1 MTTKASELIQVD
13 PWDYFLDEDSPAQ
26 EHVEMFREVYWP
38 YIRREMRNELGYELG
53 EGQEPH
59 WVEAGRAVL
68 YHQTTVSDY
77 GRVKDYGFGPT
88 NPLPVGNAVQLH
100 NYLKKGFRLRSNVEP
115 LADVESS
122 ETADSAEGDAWAWAN
137 APYVVSTARND
148 RKFISW
154 DAYRMYCQNRGVP
167 LSYEPPQEVLDRMK
181 DWIYFCLVHD
191 HGFKAKRDAQQ
202 HRAYYIADPP
212 RGRGQRHATLD
223 EMEVKTPE
231 QTTNKTTN
239 KTTKKTKV
247 T

>member
-1 MTTKASELIQVD
+1 MTTKSSKAIQID

-26 EHVEMFREVYWP
+26 GHVEMFREVYWP
-38 YIRREMRNELGYELG
+38 HIRRELRTELGYELG

-59 WVEAGRAVL
+59 WVESGRAVL
-68 YHQTTVSDY
+68 YHQTLVTNY
-77 GRVKDYGFGPT
+77 GRVTDNGFGPT

-100 NYLKKGFRLRSNVEP
+100 NYLKKGFRLRANVEP

-137 APYVVSTARND
+137 APYVVPTARND

-167 LSYEPPQEVLDRMK
+167 LAYEPPQEVLDRMK
-181 DWIYFCLVHD
+181 DWMYFCLVHD
-191 HGFKAKRDAQQ
+191 HGFKAKRDALQ

>member
-1 MTTKASELIQVD
+1 MTTKVSEQIQVD

-38 YIRREMRNELGYELG
+38 HMRRELRTELGYEVG

-68 YHQTTVSDY
+68 YHRTTVNDY
-77 GRVKDYGFGPT
+77 GKVQDYGFGPT

-100 NYLKKGFRLRSNVEP
+100 NYLKKGFRLRANVEP
-115 LADVESS
+115 LVDVESF
-122 ETADSAEGDAWAWAN
+122 ETADSTEGDDWEN
-137 APYVVSTARND
+137 APYVVSAARAP

-167 LSYEPPQEVLDRMK
+167 LAYDPPQEVLDKMK
-181 DWIYFCLVHD
+181 DFMYYCLVHD

-212 RGRGQRHATLD
+212 GGRGQRHTTLE
-223 EMEVKTPE
+223 EMEVKIPE
-231 QTTNKTTN
+231 PPTNKTTN
-239 KTTKKTKV
+239 KTTKKIKV